1 MLTSHPPTA
10 PLPSVAEI
18 MAKIPP
24 EGISMKDIIAAF
36 RDRTKA
42 RPMEFV
48 QLLKQHSRFDNKTKM
63 FFQRD

>member
-1 MLTSHPPTA
+1 
-10 PLPSVAEI
+10 